1 MSHFFLKRDIISR
14 TEWIH
19 VTGVPRFQA
28 ASPLK
33 EAAAGPGVPGQQGLF
48 PKLLRVGVGGH
59 GAVVHVQ
66 VVHDSHNVDRR
77 GPLCQDDELGLLHR
91 PEDAPEYA
99 PRGPAVNVALLKGL
113 LVQRVDNGPYLG
125 NEEAESG
132 VLEKGGSEESS
143 PDLIA
148 ARLTHRK

>member
-113 LVQRVDNGPYLG
+113 GVQRVDDGPYLG

-132 VLEKGGSEESS
+132 WLKKEE
-143 PDLIA
+143 
-148 ARLTHRK
+148 ARNYRQT